1 MVSPGVLSQLQ
12 DELQRAVKGE
22 EHARERIS
30 AQVTQLEQAQLRW
43 AAVDVGPVETVLVQ
57 SYIFM
62 NLVIAAYLVCTYL
75 VIRTYVREGV
85 GGVLVSN
92 EIRTFLL

>member
-43 AAVDVGPVETVLVQ
+43 AVVDVGPVETVLVQ

-62 NLVIAAYLVCTYL
+62 NLVIAAYLVYTYL
-75 VIRTYVREGV
+75 VIRMYVK
-85 GGVLVSN
+85 VLV
-92 EIRTFLL
+92 EC